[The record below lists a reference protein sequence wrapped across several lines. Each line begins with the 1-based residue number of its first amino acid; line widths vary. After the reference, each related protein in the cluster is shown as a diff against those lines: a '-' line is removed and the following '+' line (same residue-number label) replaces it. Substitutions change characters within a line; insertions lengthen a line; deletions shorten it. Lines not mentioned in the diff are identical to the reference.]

1 MFGAVL
7 PPHTVIPGRLRAFA
21 QANLSH
27 SNWSG
32 GESRHV
38 HRKTLRDS
46 GLSPVR
52 FAVRPAPE

>member
-1 MFGAVL
+1 LVRACPTF
-7 PPHTVIPGRLRAFA
+7 VIPGRLRAFA
-21 QANLSH
+21 QANP
-27 SNWSG
+27 
-32 GESRHV
+32 ESRPV